1 MTVERTIIRRGTASD
16 LPAIAGIQKATRES
30 AQWTSESYLRYTLRV
45 AEYQGN
51 ILGFVVS
58 RQTASD
64 EYEVLNVAV
73 STEHRRRGIA
83 SRLLKSLMNEAA
95 GVYFL
100 EVRESNEAARQLYQ
114 KLGFQEAGR
123 RPQYYQNPAE
133 AAIVMRIQSW

>member
-1 MTVERTIIRRGTASD
+1 MTVERTIIRRGTVFD
-16 LPAIAGIQKATRES
+16 LPAIAESQKTTRES
-30 AQWTSESYLRYTLRV
+30 AQWAPESYLKYTLRV

-100 EVRESNEAARQLYQ
+100 EVRESNEAARKLYR
-114 KLGFQEAGR
+114 KLEFQEAGR

>member
-1 MTVERTIIRRGTASD
+1 MTVERTIIRRGTAFD
-16 LPAIAGIQKATRES
+16 LPAIAEIQKATRES
-30 AQWTSESYLRYTLRV
+30 AQWTPESYLKYTLRV

-64 EYEVLNVAV
+64 EYEILNVAV

-100 EVRESNEAARQLYQ
+100 EVRESNEAARKLYR